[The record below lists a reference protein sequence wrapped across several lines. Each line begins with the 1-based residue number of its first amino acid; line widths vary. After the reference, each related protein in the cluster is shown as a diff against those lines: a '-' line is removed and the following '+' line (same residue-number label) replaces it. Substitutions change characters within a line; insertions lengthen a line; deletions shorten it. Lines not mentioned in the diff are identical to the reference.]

1 MPQHKKTK
9 AKQHLD
15 NEAVE
20 IFAVLMV
27 AIFTAL
33 TVDDIHIAWKRI
45 PTIIL

>member
-1 MPQHKKTK
+1 MQQHKKTK

-15 NEAVE
+15 NKAVE

-33 TVDDIHIAWKRI
+33 TVDDIAWKRI